1 MEGRVSPDP
10 KWENEAQLL
19 GVNLGF
25 KEIGHRASDTKFY
38 FYYALSWFLLPVIS
52 LSYWT

>member
-1 MEGRVSPDP
+1 MEGRVSPVP
-10 KWENEAQLL
+10 KWEDEAHLLL

-38 FYYALSWFLLPVIS
+38 FYYALSWFLLPVFA
-52 LSYWT
+52 LSY